1 MRADEIDLAKV
12 IMNFVRIWIQ
22 NVQVLVELMM
32 FVWDK
37 CFDNFDS
44 YYWVEKLEN
53 ISSFSNVG
61 DVCVIF
67 GNFESHKVE
76 YFDREKQ

>member
-1 MRADEIDLAKV
+1 
-12 IMNFVRIWIQ
+12 
-22 NVQVLVELMM
+22 MM

-44 YYWVEKLEN
+44 YYLVEKLEN